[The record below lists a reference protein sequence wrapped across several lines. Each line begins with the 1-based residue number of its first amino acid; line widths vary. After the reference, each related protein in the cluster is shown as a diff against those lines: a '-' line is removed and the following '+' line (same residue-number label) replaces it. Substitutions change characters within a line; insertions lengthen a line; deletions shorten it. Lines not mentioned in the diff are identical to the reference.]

1 MAALLCGSDR
11 SAFTPGFCPAIIKAP
26 MNLSVR
32 PLQEEDIAPLTNYWL
47 SASPEFLTGM
57 GVDLQK
63 MPRPEEWSMMLNEQL
78 QTPVRDKK
86 SYCIIWLE
94 NDIPVGHSNISKIT
108 FGKEAYMHLH
118 LWNNASRK
126 KGNGTA
132 FVKMTL
138 PFYFNNYHLEKLYCE
153 PYALNPAPNKTLAK
167 AGFTFVKKY
176 TCVPGILN
184 FEQEVNLWE
193 MSRETFYKLQE

>member
-1 MAALLCGSDR
+1 MQ
-11 SAFTPGFCPAIIKAP
+11 
-26 MNLSVR
+26 LSVR
-32 PLQEEDIAPLTNYWL
+32 ELQQKDIEPLTAYWL
-47 SASPEFLTGM
+47 TASPEFLIGM

-78 QTPVRDKK
+78 QTSLKDKK

-94 NDIPVGHSNISKIT
+94 NDVAVGHCNINKIIY
-108 FGKEAYMHLH
+108 GEEAYMHMH

-132 FVKMTL
+132 FVKLTL
-138 PFYFNNYHLEKLYCE
+138 PYFFENYQLKKLYCE
-153 PYALNPAPNKTLAK
+153 PYALNPAPNKTLKK
-167 AGFTFVKKY
+167 AEFTFVRKY

-193 MSRETFYKLQE
+193 MTREKYENLK

>member
-1 MAALLCGSDR
+1 MQ
-11 SAFTPGFCPAIIKAP
+11 
-26 MNLSVR
+26 LSVR
-32 PLQEEDIAPLTNYWL
+32 ELQLNDIEPLTNYWL
-47 SASPEFLTGM
+47 TASPEFLIGM

-78 QTPVRDKK
+78 NTPIKDKK

-94 NDIPVGHSNISKIT
+94 DGIAVGHSNISKIT
-108 FGKEAYMHLH
+108 FGEEAYMHLH

-126 KGNGTA
+126 KGHGTA
-132 FVKMTL
+132 FVQLTI
-138 PFYFNNYHLEKLYCE
+138 PYYFKNYELKKLCCE

-167 AGFTFVKKY
+167 AGFTFIKKY
-176 TCVPGILN
+176 TCIPGILN

-193 MSRETFYKLQE
+193 MTREQFEALKQ

>member
-1 MAALLCGSDR
+1 MQ
-11 SAFTPGFCPAIIKAP
+11 
-26 MNLSVR
+26 LSVR
-32 PLQEEDIAPLTNYWL
+32 ELQQKDIDPLTHYWL
-47 SASPEFLTGM
+47 TAPPEFLAGM

-78 QTPVRDKK
+78 NTPVKDKK
-86 SYCIIWLE
+86 SYCITWLE
-94 NDIPVGHSNISKIT
+94 DGVAIGHSNISKILY
-108 FGKEAYMHLH
+108 GEEAFMHLH

-126 KGNGTA
+126 KGNGSA
-132 FVKMTL
+132 FVKLTL
-138 PFYFNNYHLEKLYCE
+138 PYFFENYKLKKLCCE
-153 PYALNPAPNKTLAK
+153 PYALNPAPNKTLKK

-193 MSRETFYKLQE
+193 MTREQYETLI

>member
-1 MAALLCGSDR
+1 MQLA
-11 SAFTPGFCPAIIKAP
+11 
-26 MNLSVR
+26 VR
-32 PLQEEDIAPLTNYWL
+32 ELQQNDIEPLTNYWL
-47 SASPEFLTGM
+47 TASPEFLTGL

-78 QTPVRDKK
+78 NTPVKDKK

-94 NDIPVGHSNISKIT
+94 DGIPVGHSNINKII
-108 FGKEAYMHLH
+108 FGEEAYMHLH

-132 FVKMTL
+132 FLKLTL
-138 PFYFNNYHLEKLYCE
+138 PYFFENYQLKELCCE

-167 AGFTFVKKY
+167 AGFTFIKKY

-193 MSRETFYKLQE
+193 MTREQFEKLYK

>member
-1 MAALLCGSDR
+1 MQL
-11 SAFTPGFCPAIIKAP
+11 T
-26 MNLSVR
+26 VR
-32 PLQEEDIAPLTNYWL
+32 ELQQKDIEPLTRYWL

-78 QTPVRDKK
+78 NTPLKDKK
-86 SYCIIWLE
+86 AYAIIWLE
-94 NDIPVGHSNISKIT
+94 NGIPVGHSNISKIK
-108 FGKEAYMHLH
+108 FGEEAFMHLH
-118 LWNNASRK
+118 LWDNASRK

-132 FVKMTL
+132 FVKLTL
-138 PFYFNNYHLEKLYCE
+138 PYYFENYQLKKLYSE

-176 TCVPGILN
+176 IGIPGWLN

-193 MSRETFYKLQE
+193 MTRETYTELIKQQ